1 MQPSSHHYPGS
12 WSWGHVA
19 WGAWISQVC
28 SKSSLTVAQT
38 EFGERNI
45 LLPQGNTTRVMHIR
59 HRNPSCHGH
68 RIWRL
73 PAYLVQGGVCLSF
86 CSPSARTAQVLSS
99 TECSNHRIENS
110 LDPPAGWSD
119 FRILSSPLGLYF
131 SLWAVSTYPWISG
144 LNQNLSFS
152 QEDENSGKKKKKI
165 ASPFADGRLV
175 IIWRLRELP
184 EFIHQTNELDYMTA
198 TWSLSFWKV
207 SLAFLS

>member
-152 QEDENSGKKKKKI
+152 QEDENSGKKKKK
-165 ASPFADGRLV
+165 
-175 IIWRLRELP
+175 
-184 EFIHQTNELDYMTA
+184 N
-198 TWSLSFWKV
+198 SLSICRWQTGHNLEVKRVTWVYTPNQWTGLYDSYVKLIILEGEF
-207 SLAFLS
+207 SLS